1 MADGTPSPDK
11 LDPTKRV
18 APSIADDK
26 GKSPGEEVRPFKPYM
41 EGGQRANPLLES
53 GKTQVSPFDLA
64 HGKVPAP
71 GPTLNTIQEQSK
83 MAQTTLGDIN
93 NQLQT
98 PKLKL
103 KQSTKYLLKNKLN
116 SAKGHIKSASDK
128 IGAPA
133 VNEEKVSSGG
143 GPLDKFIALV
153 TDGQNQLD
161 ATQKHL
167 TDLSKKGDQ
176 IKPADMLMI
185 QIKLSKAQQE
195 LEYSSLL
202 LGKAVD
208 DLKMMMNIQL

>member
-1 MADGTPSPDK
+1 MVDSAPTPDK
-11 LDPTKRV
+11 INPSKRV
-18 APSIADDK
+18 VPSIADNK
-26 GKSPGEEVRPFKPYM
+26 GSTSGEEVRPFKPYM
-41 EGGQRANPLLES
+41 EGGRPNPLLES

-64 HGKVPAP
+64 HGKVPAA

-83 MAQTTLGDIN
+83 MAQSTLGDIT

-128 IGAPA
+128 IGAPP
-133 VNEEKVSSGG
+133 VNDEQVPSGS
-143 GPLDKFIALV
+143 GPLNKFLSLV
-153 TDGQNQLD
+153 TDGQNQLE
-161 ATQKHL
+161 ATQQHL
-167 TDLSKKGDQ
+167 ANLSKNGTQMKA
-176 IKPADMLMI
+176 ADMLMI